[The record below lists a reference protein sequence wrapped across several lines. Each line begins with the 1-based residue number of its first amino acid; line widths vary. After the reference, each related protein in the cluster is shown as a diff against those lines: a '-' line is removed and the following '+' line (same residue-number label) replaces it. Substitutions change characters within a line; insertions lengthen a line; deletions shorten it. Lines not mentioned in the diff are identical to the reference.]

1 MQRSRCAADLTTLG
15 TQVCGLA
22 VRALLPLLSSTP
34 APRREARSDAAIPD
48 GMVQLMAK
56 LGMGR
61 LPVLTDLA
69 LSVMPVG
76 NAGRLLGA
84 RRRRWAAAPCRGS
97 GSSNCS
103 TPPSATRACVP
114 SRRPCESFPRWR
126 LLVFRS
132 TRSATRASP
141 PSWRR
146 RPRAAGRCAVAAARG
161 RSRCAVAVN
170 GRAGEARCADCRL
183 YSHR

>member
-1 MQRSRCAADLTTLG
+1 MQRPRCAADLTTLG

-76 NAGRLLGA
+76 NAGSSALGA
-84 RRRRWAAAPCRGS
+84 AAGPRRPAAAQGPRTVRRRHRQRGLVCPRAGLAKAS
-97 GSSNCS
+97 RAGGYWSFVQPVRRRGRRR
-103 TPPSATRACVP
+103 PPSCLA
-114 SRRPCESFPRWR
+114 
-126 LLVFRS
+126 
-132 TRSATRASP
+132 P
-141 PSWRR
+141 PPARGRQVRCRR
-146 RPRAAGRCAVAAARG
+146 RPRQVQVRCRRQ
-161 RSRCAVAVN
+161 RSGWRSSLC
-170 GRAGEARCADCRL
+170 
-183 YSHR
+183 